1 LSRRFPKGAV
11 KGPYTQSSV
20 KKRIEALFLDNIG
33 KIVSREMIQQV
44 ATNPKTG
51 KIPENW
57 HQRLSELRTD
67 DGYTILA
74 KRDTTALNVSE
85 YVMSSKDKRVVRN
98 TRVVPTKDCWGK
110 ILKRAKKSCEWDE
123 GGDTCNLKEG
133 DNDPVGGGTV
143 KLTPDHLTPHSEAVK
158 VDRDDPNDW
167 RALCGRHQVV
177 KKNYWDNKT
186 GKFNITALLQASS
199 HKEKENAFK
208 WLKFYFAEE
217 E

>member
-1 LSRRFPKGAV
+1 MGKV
-11 KGPYTQSSV
+11 KGPYVQSSV

-33 KIVSREMIQQV
+33 KIVTREMIQKV

-74 KRDTTALNVSE
+74 KRDTTLLKVSQ
-85 YVMSSKDKRVVRN
+85 YVMPSNDKRVVKN
-98 TRVVPTKDCWGK
+98 VRVVPTKECWEK
-110 ILKRAKKSCEWDE
+110 ILKRAKHSCEWKE
-123 GGDTCNLKEG
+123 GGSKCELKEG
-133 DNDPVGGGTV
+133 DIDPIGGGTV
-143 KLTPDHLTPHSEAVK
+143 KLTPDHLTPHSDAAK
-158 VDRDDPNDW
+158 VNTEDPNDW

-199 HKEKENAFK
+199 HSEKLSAFN
-208 WLKFYFAEE
+208 WLKFYFGEKE
-217 E
+217 